1 MARKELLTRRNTTPN
16 CTQDFSEGIQEYL
29 RTRKRA
35 ASMTSL
41 FGSLEN
47 MEQQKV
53 KSFRSRAKTLSHILA
68 QKTRTARK
76 DEEIGLSEKIFKR
89 QENMLKKIK
98 LSETKDNQKESTHK
112 NRKGWLKLKFSLQF
126 VTSMKEKLRGS
137 SATARGI

>member
-53 KSFRSRAKTLSHILA
+53 KSCRTRAKTLSHIFA
-68 QKTRTARK
+68 QKTGTARK

-89 QENMLKKIK
+89 QESMWKKIK
-98 LSETKDNQKESTHK
+98 LSETNCNKKDSTNK
-112 NRKGWLKLKFSLQF
+112 NRRGWLKLKFSLQF
-126 VTSMKEKLRGS
+126 VTSMKEKLRG
-137 SATARGI
+137 RGI

>member
-1 MARKELLTRRNTTPN
+1 
-16 CTQDFSEGIQEYL
+16 
-29 RTRKRA
+29 
-35 ASMTSL
+35 MTSL

-89 QENMLKKIK
+89 QENMLRKMK
-98 LSETKDNQKESTHK
+98 LSETKDNQREATQKKDQKSFGHK
-112 NRKGWLKLKFSLQF
+112 
-126 VTSMKEKLRGS
+126 
-137 SATARGI
+137 IC